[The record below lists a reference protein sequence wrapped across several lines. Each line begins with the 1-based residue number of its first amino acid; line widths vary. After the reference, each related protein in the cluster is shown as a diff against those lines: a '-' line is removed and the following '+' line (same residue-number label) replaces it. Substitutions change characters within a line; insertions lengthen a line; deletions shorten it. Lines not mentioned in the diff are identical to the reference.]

1 MEIAL
6 THRTPSPLFDRPNG
20 YGSVSRAFHWLM
32 AGLFAWQFVGA
43 SLHAIDRDM
52 AITGFFWGVH
62 RDIGLLLFVLVF
74 LRGLW
79 GLANYKRRPRHEGLV
94 GRLASLGH
102 VGLYVLMVFSPFVAL
117 LRQFGSARPF
127 SPFGLPLM
135 PGGGERIEWMTALG
149 SAAHSLSAWVLLSLI
164 LGHVFMVLIH
174 HFAWKDDTA
183 RMMVRGAR

>member
-1 MEIAL
+1 MTQSTSSSVL
-6 THRTPSPLFDRPNG
+6 DRPDG
-20 YGSVSRAFHWLM
+20 YGSISRAFHWLM
-32 AGLFAWQFVGA
+32 AALFTWQFVGA

-52 AITGFFWGVH
+52 AITGVFWGTH

-79 GLANYKRRPRHEGLV
+79 GLANYKRRPHHEGLV

-102 VGLYVLMVFSPFVAL
+102 LGLYALMVFSPFVAL

-127 SPFGLPLM
+127 APLGLPLM

-149 SAAHSLSAWVLLSLI
+149 SATHSLSAWFLLAMVV
-164 LGHVFMVLIH
+164 GHVLMVAVH